1 MELTP
6 SEKEI
11 DFLLSKLKEIAEA
24 VDSAATDLIKYNNT
38 CKSRFMS
45 LENDSIISE
54 AYKKLGSAV
63 WKYKVQIYKTRYSIP
78 SRLVPLPQPIQE
90 IQNEQN

>member
-1 MELTP
+1 MELPP
-6 SEKEI
+6 SDKEV
-11 DFLLSKLKEIAEA
+11 DFLLSKLKEISQA
-24 VDSAATDLIKYNNT
+24 VDSAATDLNKYNNT

-63 WKYKVQIYKTRYSIP
+63 WKYKVQIYKIKNSIP
-78 SRLVPLPQPIQE
+78 SRLVPVSQFSYE
-90 IQNEQN
+90 AQNEEN